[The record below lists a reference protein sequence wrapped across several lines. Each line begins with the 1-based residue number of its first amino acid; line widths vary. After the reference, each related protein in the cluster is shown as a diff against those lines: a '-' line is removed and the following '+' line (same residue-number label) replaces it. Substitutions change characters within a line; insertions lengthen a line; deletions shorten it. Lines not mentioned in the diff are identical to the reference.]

1 MITFIICLAVLVTA
15 YFTYGRYLE
24 KVCGIDEKNP
34 VPSKTMYDGVDYI
47 PMPRWRVFLI
57 QLLNIAGLG
66 PIFGAL
72 LGAAYGPVAFLW
84 ITLGGVFMGAMHDF
98 IAGVISLKNGGVSL
112 PEIVGTHLGN
122 GTKLFMRLFSLL
134 LMVLVGAVFMSQ
146 PAELIASN
154 VSAPSLESTAFGSMS
169 WELLAVLA
177 VILAYYILATLLPID
192 KIIGRIY
199 PLFGIALLLMAVSIL
214 FVLFTNSDKYTI
226 PELTSL
232 ANGIADPEKF
242 PIVPMLFTT
251 IACGALSGFHA
262 TQSPMM
268 ARCMTNEKQSRSI
281 FYGAMITES
290 IVALIWAA
298 IGMSFW
304 GGVEG
309 LNSAIA
315 LNGGSA
321 AKLVGIITDATLS
334 NWLAACVLVGIIGCA
349 ITSGDTAF
357 RCARLIV
364 ADMFGI
370 GQKKLSKRI
379 AVSVPLFIAAL
390 FIIFALP
397 FQTIWSYFAWCNQT
411 LAVITLWCITVYLS
425 QKGKPVVI
433 SLLPALIMTYVCS
446 SYIFISP
453 MMCGMENR
461 TLAYILGGVLTLV
474 VAVAVH
480 FRAKSKEQRVKM
492 KDER

>member
-1 MITFIICLAVLVTA
+1 MITFLLCLTALVVA

-24 KVCGIDEKNP
+24 KVCGVDGKNP
-34 VPSKTMYDGVDYI
+34 VPSQTMYDGVDYV
-47 PMPRWRVFLI
+47 PMPQWKVFLI

-84 ITLGGVFMGAMHDF
+84 ITLGGIFMGAMHDF
-98 IAGVISLKNGGVSL
+98 VAGVISLKSNGQSL
-112 PEIVGTHLGN
+112 PEIIGKYLGVGTRN
-122 GTKLFMRLFSLL
+122 FMRVFSVL

-146 PAELIASN
+146 PATLIATN
-154 VSAPSLESTAFGSMS
+154 ISLPALEGVAFDGFT

-177 VILAYYILATLLPID
+177 VILLYYISATLLPID
-192 KIIGRIY
+192 KLIGRIY
-199 PLFGIALLLMAVSIL
+199 PLFGIALLVMALCIL
-214 FVLFTNSDKYTI
+214 FVLLFHSDRYSI

-232 ANGIADPEKF
+232 TNHIADPESF

-268 ARCMTNEKQSRSI
+268 ARCMKSEKQSRFI
-281 FYGAMITES
+281 FYGAMISES

-298 IGMSFW
+298 IGMAFW
-304 GGVEG
+304 GGVDG
-309 LNSAIA
+309 LNVAIA
-315 LNGGSA
+315 DHHGSA
-321 AKLVGIITDATLS
+321 ATLVNEITSTTMGPVITVF
-334 NWLAACVLVGIIGCA
+334 VLVGIIGCA

-370 GQKKLSKRI
+370 EQKKLTKRVL
-379 AVSVPLFIAAL
+379 VSLPLFAMAL

-411 LAVITLWCITVYLS
+411 LAVITLWCITVYLFRN
-425 QKGKPVVI
+425 KKPVAI
-433 SLLPALIMTYVCS
+433 GMLPALVMTYVCS

-461 TLAYILGGVLTLV
+461 TLAYILGGVLTL
-474 VAVAVH
+474 AIAGAVH
-480 FRAKSKEQRVKM
+480 IKARK
-492 KDER
+492 

>member
-24 KVCGIDEKNP
+24 RVCGIDEKNP

-321 AKLVGIITDATLS
+321 AKLVGIITDATLG

-379 AVSVPLFIAAL
+379 AVSIPLFIAAL
-390 FIIFALP
+390 IIIFALP

-480 FRAKSKEQRVKM
+480 FKARENR
-492 KDER
+492 